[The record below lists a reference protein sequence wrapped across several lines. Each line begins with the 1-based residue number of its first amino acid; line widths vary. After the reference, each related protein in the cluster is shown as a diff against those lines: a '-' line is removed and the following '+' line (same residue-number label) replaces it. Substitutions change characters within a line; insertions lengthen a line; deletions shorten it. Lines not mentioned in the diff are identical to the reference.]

1 MRVLIVE
8 DEPLVRGIMQ
18 EMLESL
24 GYSVLAAEAAHEAIA
39 IAESAEAFDLVLTDV
54 VMPEMNGHELALRL
68 VELRPGVPIL
78 YTSGYT
84 GDVVEARGVL
94 DARDLF
100 LQKPFTIAALA
111 AKVRAA
117 LAGRIAA

>member
-1 MRVLIVE
+1 
-8 DEPLVRGIMQ
+8 
-18 EMLESL
+18 
-24 GYSVLAAEAAHEAIA
+24 
-39 IAESAEAFDLVLTDV
+39 AEAFDLVLTDV
-54 VMPEMNGHELALRL
+54 VMPQMNGHELALRL